1 MKEKNIHEESV
12 LKEFVRYVSLN
23 VLGML
28 GLSCYILA
36 DTFFVSK
43 GLGTDGLA
51 ALNLAIPVFSFVSGS
66 GMMLGMGGAT
76 KYTIFKAQN
85 KKESCNRIFTNTV
98 YFAAFFSL
106 IFIALSLLFSK
117 NIAALL
123 GAEGKIFEMTDT
135 YLKVILLF
143 SPAFIMNNTLN
154 CYVRNDGNPKLAMLG
169 MLFGSLSNIV
179 FDYIFIFP
187 LNMGIFGAVLAT
199 GFSPVVGLIIL
210 SVHFIKKK
218 NGFSFKLAPPHFML
232 IKENIALGVPS
243 LITEVSSGI
252 VMIVFNMLIL
262 KLEGNVGVAAYGVVA
277 NISIVVVSIFTGIA
291 QGMQPV
297 SSRAYG
303 EGNIKTA
310 KRALLYAVIT
320 TASVSLIIYVSVFVF
335 SGGITGIFNSEGN
348 TELQDIAEKGLRF
361 YFIGAPFA
369 GFNIILSVFFSSTE
383 KPIPAQI
390 ISVCRGFAVIIP
402 LAFFM
407 SYLLGLTGIWLTFP
421 TAELLVSVI
430 GGIMLFMKE

>member
-1 MKEKNIHEESV
+1 MKKESV

-43 GLGTDGLA
+43 GLGTDGLT
-51 ALNLAIPVFSFVSGS
+51 ALNLAIPVFSFVSGC

-76 KYTIFKAQN
+76 KYTIFKAQE
-85 KKESCNRIFTNTV
+85 KKEICIKVFTNTV
-98 YFAAFFSL
+98 YLSAFLSL
-106 IFIALSLLFSK
+106 IFITLSLTFSK
-117 NIAALL
+117 NITALL
-123 GAEGKIFEMTDT
+123 GAEDNIFEMTDT

-154 CYVRNDGNPKLAMLG
+154 CYVRNDGSPKLAMLG

-199 GFSPVVGLIIL
+199 GFSPVVGILIL
-210 SVHFIKKK
+210 SVHFLKKK
-218 NGFSFKLAPPHFML
+218 NGFKFKTSVPDFKL
-232 IKENIALGVPS
+232 IKENISLGVPS

-252 VMIVFNMLIL
+252 VILVFNMLIL
-262 KLEGNVGVAAYGVVA
+262 ELEGNVGVAAYGVIA
-277 NISIVVVSIFTGIA
+277 NISIVVISIFTGIA
-291 QGMQPV
+291 QGLQPV

-303 EGNIKTA
+303 EKDIKTA
-310 KRALLYAVIT
+310 KRALLYAVR
-320 TASVSLIIYVSVFVF
+320 TAEVVSLVIYVLIFIFTS
-335 SGGITGIFNSEGN
+335 GITGVFNSDGN
-348 TELQDIAEKGLRF
+348 TELQKIAETGLRL

-383 KPIPAQI
+383 NPLPAQI
-390 ISVCRGFAVIIP
+390 ISMCRGFAVIIP
-402 LAFFM
+402 LAFLMAYFF
-407 SYLLGLTGIWLTFP
+407 GLTGIWLTFP
-421 TAELLVSVI
+421 TAEFIVSVI
-430 GGIMLFMKE
+430 GGIMIFLKEKI